1 MIMISLPIGL
11 LLHFMYVQSMH
22 DYLKR
27 DITLKP
33 APFAFWCPSFLTGGH
48 SQPFP
53 ATPSHP
59 RPFPAIPSRSQPLQA
74 ILSHPQPFLAI
85 PSRSQPFPAI
95 LSHSQPFPA
104 ILSLCQPFAAIANQR
119 RASKESSAEPQGN
132 PEPSPEG
139 FQSSAPTLALS
150 PSKPRGGR
158 APSKPSAEL
167 MQIQRGPS
175 PKQTQRRAPSKPR
188 GAEPQA
194 NPDGAEPQANPERA
208 EPQAN
213 PMASPKHCAQHA
225 FPAKLA
231 PSGPV
236 EFRGLW
242 WLNPKGIKEG
252 WIPASAG
259 GGKMKGPR
267 AHQAHVLRL
276 LLLQHPRRPRLIP
289 HTTIPIYGGGVGY
302 RTSEG
307 MQEALN
313 PKP

>member
-1 MIMISLPIGL
+1 
-11 LLHFMYVQSMH
+11 
-22 DYLKR
+22 
-27 DITLKP
+27 
-33 APFAFWCPSFLTGGH
+33 
-48 SQPFP
+48 
-53 ATPSHP
+53 
-59 RPFPAIPSRSQPLQA
+59 
-74 ILSHPQPFLAI
+74 
-85 PSRSQPFPAI
+85 
-95 LSHSQPFPA
+95 
-104 ILSLCQPFAAIANQR
+104 
-119 RASKESSAEPQGN
+119 
-132 PEPSPEG
+132 
-139 FQSSAPTLALS
+139 
-150 PSKPRGGR
+150 
-158 APSKPSAEL
+158 

-259 GGKMKGPR
+259 GGKRMEEPR
-267 AHQAHVLRL
+267 AKSNACLAV
-276 LLLQHPRRPRLIP
+276 
-289 HTTIPIYGGGVGY
+289 
-302 RTSEG
+302 SN
-307 MQEALN
+307 AL
-313 PKP
+313 KC